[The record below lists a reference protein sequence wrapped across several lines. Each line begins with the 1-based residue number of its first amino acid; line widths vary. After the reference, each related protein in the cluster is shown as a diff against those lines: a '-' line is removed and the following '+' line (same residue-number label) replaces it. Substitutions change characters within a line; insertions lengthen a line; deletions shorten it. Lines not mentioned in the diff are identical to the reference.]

1 MELTLWQE
9 VLWAWLVLTIAP
21 KLIIFPIIHFMREAL
36 KDTNRQDE
44 IDAAWLASLEDSDS
58 GGGGNDRHPR
68 SRRPWMPGPRR
79 GPRNGTGGAARVA
92 PRSPRRIEARAQRMR
107 RPLPAR

>member
-9 VLWAWLVLTIAP
+9 VLWAWVVLTIAP

-36 KDTNRQDE
+36 RDTNRQDE

-58 GGGGNDRHPR
+58 GGGNDRHPR
-68 SRRPWMPGPRR
+68 NRRPWMPGPRR
-79 GPRNGTGGAARVA
+79 GPGNGTGGSARVE

>member
-9 VLWAWLVLTIAP
+9 VLWAWVVLTIAP

-36 KDTNRQDE
+36 RDTNRQDE
-44 IDAAWLASLEDSDS
+44 IDAAWIASLEDSDN
-58 GGGGNDRHPR
+58 GGGNDRHPR
-68 SRRPWMPGPRR
+68 SRRSWMPGPRR
-79 GPRNGTGGAARVA
+79 GPGNGTGGAARVA
-92 PRSPRRIEARAQRMR
+92 PRSPRRVEARAQRMR

>member
-9 VLWAWLVLTIAP
+9 LFWAWLVLTIAP
-21 KLIIFPIIHFMREAL
+21 KLIVVPVIHLMRQAL
-36 KDTNRQDE
+36 KDTKRQDE
-44 IDAAWLASLEDSDS
+44 IDAAWLASLKDSDN
-58 GGGGNDRHPR
+58 GGGNDRHPR

-79 GPRNGTGGAARVA
+79 GPGNGTGGAARVA
-92 PRSPRRIEARAQRMR
+92 PRSPRRIEARAQRTR